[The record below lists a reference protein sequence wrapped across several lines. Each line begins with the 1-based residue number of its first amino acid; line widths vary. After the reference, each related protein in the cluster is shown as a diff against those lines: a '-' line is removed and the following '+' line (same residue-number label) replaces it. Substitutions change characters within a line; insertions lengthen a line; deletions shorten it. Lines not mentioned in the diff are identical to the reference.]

1 MRKVFFFFCIICMIL
16 LVFGCA
22 KTKEEIK
29 PADVLFSEASD
40 LAKKGKVEKAVDA
53 FMQVRTYY
61 PGHELARKSLLA
73 TADLYYDQE
82 SYEEA
87 LKNYE
92 EFRLLY
98 PTNSEAGYCLYR
110 IAMCHYKQMGTY
122 DRDQT
127 ETVKAIQ
134 SYETFLKSYPNSPYV
149 TDGAAKLKD
158 ARKLLAT
165 HYISIG
171 KFYMR
176 KNKPAACSRFQMVKR
191 QFSDLD
197 VGEDVDALIVRAC
210 STGN

>member
-1 MRKVFFFFCIICMIL
+1 MKKVLLFFYIICMIF

-149 TDGAAKLKD
+149 TDGTAKLKD

-176 KNKPAACSRFQMVKR
+176 KNKPAACNRFQMVKR

-197 VGEDVDALIVRAC
+197 VGEDIDALIARAC